1 MPEIDKY
8 IISKILFFIFG
19 STTVIIFFLF
29 YTGVFINIVGSIEAA
44 IMIYCIN
51 TALLI
56 PVTIWYAIERSHK
69 PKYKESDILEAYSE
83 MISQTDDE
91 SAAKETTKRQW
102 KKARHN
108 KRAIPNNLYGSIL
121 RPISDL
127 FWDKSQMILAV
138 PHTRVAHTLANP
150 FYYGHFRYLS
160 EIHEGK
166 HKGIISKQL
175 FDRVQTVL
183 ERRGKPTR

>member
-1 MPEIDKY
+1 MPGIDKY

-44 IMIYCIN
+44 ITIYCIN
-51 TALLI
+51 TILLI

-83 MISQTDDE
+83 MVSQTDDE

-102 KKARHN
+102 KKLAT
-108 KRAIPNNLYGSIL
+108 ISELLQTIFMVTLQIL
-121 RPISDL
+121 NMELLFRDL
-127 FWDKSQMILAV
+127 FALHDRFKELGMVIENGEV
-138 PHTRVAHTLANP
+138 
-150 FYYGHFRYLS
+150 YLP
-160 EIHEGK
+160 
-166 HKGIISKQL
+166 
-175 FDRVQTVL
+175 DL
-183 ERRGKPTR
+183 EEHNV